1 MARFKQAVRLEQEE
15 AFEDLMASL
24 NPVTA
29 LRREVLKA
37 RRRCGLSQR
46 ELAQRMGTSQSV
58 ITRIE
63 HGEYMPSFKTLRK
76 LAEATGS
83 RLVIRLEAPT
93 AAVGST

>member
-1 MARFKQAVRLEQEE
+1 MAPFKRTERLDREE

-37 RRRCGLSQR
+37 RRRSGLSQR
-46 ELAQRMGTSQSV
+46 ELALKMGTSQSV
-58 ITRIE
+58 VTRIE
-63 HGEYMPSFKTLRK
+63 RGEYVPSFKTLRK

-83 RLVIRLEAPT
+83 RLVIRLEA
-93 AAVGST
+93 AKAVDKP

>member
-1 MARFKQAVRLEQEE
+1 MARLKRAERLEREE
-15 AFEDLMASL
+15 AFEDLIASL

-37 RRRCGLSQR
+37 RRRSGLSQR

-63 HGEYMPSFKTLRK
+63 RGEYMPSFKTLRK

-83 RLVIRLEAPT
+83 QLVIRLDSLKAKET
-93 AAVGST
+93 QR